1 MAETTPRGPAPRNF
15 EEAGYPP
22 EAVEKLSQLHAVF
35 DFYDTDRDGRID
47 RKTMRKMCD
56 LIGFGNPTLPTT
68 DDISFNVFSSCVMS
82 MEASLGKGGEVRRAF
97 HLMKKEHPQ
106 RMSHSEFGQFLRSQG
121 LECSEDH
128 AERITELIS
137 HTGEDYFTEDE
148 LVNYVLEAQANEE
161 KKARNLAKRKKEEER
176 QRAAEEA
183 ETMVGGLKDFVID

>member
-22 EAVEKLSQLHAVF
+22 ETVEKLSQLHAVF

-106 RMSHSEFGQFLRSQG
+106 RMTHSEFGQFLRSQG
-121 LECSEDH
+121 LE
-128 AERITELIS
+128 
-137 HTGEDYFTEDE
+137 
-148 LVNYVLEAQANEE
+148 
-161 KKARNLAKRKKEEER
+161 
-176 QRAAEEA
+176 
-183 ETMVGGLKDFVID
+183 

>member
-22 EAVEKLSQLHAVF
+22 ETVEKLSQLHAVF
-35 DFYDTDRDGRID
+35 DYYDTDRDGRID
-47 RKTMRKMCD
+47 RRTMRKMCD

-106 RMSHSEFGQFLRSQG
+106 RMTHTEFGTFLRSQG
-121 LECSEDH
+121 LELS
-128 AERITELIS
+128 LI
-137 HTGEDYFTEDE
+137 H
-148 LVNYVLEAQANEE
+148 
-161 KKARNLAKRKKEEER
+161 
-176 QRAAEEA
+176 
-183 ETMVGGLKDFVID
+183 I